1 MKYNRL
7 SFLSVLVA
15 LGTVPCVSDAAIRV
29 GNVSRSNAQ
38 GYQQVNEQ
46 RYQQTAPVEQAA
58 PVELPINVTNQQ
70 LANQIMAGDGNAA
83 VTVDQLEMCKMI
95 YPNGTFEWARPTIGM
110 GAGGAPTCTSV
121 VELRV
126 IGQGQNGGDL
136 VVARANLAAGDSFD
150 CNISNFPEA
159 TLLPDA
165 GNVEFPADTQPT
177 VEDVKKVMNEEQKQ
191 NAVIKIIGGAVLGG
205 LGGNVAGKNEV
216 GHDSLLGGG
225 KDKIT
230 STVVGAVGGAG
241 LMAASSYSG
250 KVAGDMIMS
259 AGVNAAAGAVM
270 GNMVADGESVMRIEK
285 CIHDGVEKSCLW
297 GYLKK
302 TDSIDYTKSQ
312 TYVLISDIN
321 TFMVCDNDNAK
332 GCTTADLTGGT
343 VQGYNGK
350 TKPSN
355 KQPYTLRDMYEEKFE
370 QEQTK
375 YCLVNGVMK
384 NQTDGVC
391 SDDKRYVKIENASRV
406 SNRVPAMVV
415 GVEEPRF
422 GLKSSDKASVMKD
435 YMNNTFVGR
444 SGNGEAS
451 SLSSDFEE
459 MKPEELWAAFDVMSR
474 DASDGGMIDLSN
486 KARLK
491 GTLTGAG
498 IGGGVGAFTAYQ
510 GAQTEI
516 DERWVAAVRE
526 YKDSLQKF
534 YCGTG
539 TRFLSFYNDTIVL
552 PKQTQ

>member
-302 TDSIDYTKSQ
+302 VDDNIGEAKA
-312 TYVLISDIN
+312 YVLISDIN
-321 TFMVCDNDNAK
+321 TFMLCDGDNACK
-332 GCTTADLTGGT
+332 PEALTGGT
-343 VQGYNGK
+343 VKDYFGK
-350 TKPSN
+350 RKPSN
-355 KQPYTLRDMYEEKFE
+355 KQPYTLRDMYEEKFD
-370 QEQTK
+370 QVQTK
-375 YCLVNGVMK
+375 YCLV
-384 NQTDGVC
+384 DGKMLDVVSTEC
-391 SDDKRYVKIENASRV
+391 RDEKRYVQIENASKV
-406 SNRVPAMVV
+406 VNRVPVMVV

-422 GLKSSDKASVMKD
+422 GLKSTDLYDVKKT
-435 YMNNTFVGR
+435 YLNNTFVGR

-451 SLSSDFEE
+451 SLSSDFEGWTQE
-459 MKPEELWAAFDVMSR
+459 KLWDNFDVMSR

>member
-15 LGTVPCVSDAAIRV
+15 LGTMPCVSDAAIRV
-29 GNVSRSNAQ
+29 DNVSRSNAQ

-70 LANQIMAGDGNAA
+70 LANQIMAGDGNAG

-95 YPNGTFEWARPTIGM
+95 YPNGTFEWARPTIGL
-110 GAGGAPTCTSV
+110 GTGGAPTCTSV

-216 GHDSLLGGG
+216 GHDGLLGGG

-230 STVVGAVGGAG
+230 STVIGAVGGAG

-270 GNMVADGESVMRIEK
+270 GNMVADGESIMRIEK

-302 TDSIDYTKSQ
+302 TENITDKNA
-312 TYVLISDIN
+312 YVLISDIN
-321 TFMVCDNDNAK
+321 TFMLCDNNGDK
-332 GCTTADLTGGT
+332 GCTIADLTGGT
-343 VQGYNGK
+343 VQGYNGM

-370 QEQTK
+370 KEQTK
-375 YCLVNGVMK
+375 YCLVNGEMK
-384 NQTDGVC
+384 NQTAADC
-391 SDDKRYVKIENASRV
+391 PDDKRYVKISGASKV
-406 SNRVPAMVV
+406 SSRVPAMVV
-415 GVEEPRF
+415 GVEEPKF
-422 GLKSSDKASVMKD
+422 GFKSTDL
-435 YMNNTFVGR
+435 NNVKKTYFNNVFVGR

-451 SLSSDFEE
+451 SLSSDFEGE
-459 MKPEELWAAFDVMSR
+459 SQEVLWAAFDVMSR
-474 DASDGGMIDLSN
+474 EASDGGMIDLSN

-539 TRFLSFYNDTIVL
+539 TRFLSFYNDTIVM

>member
-70 LANQIMAGDGNAA
+70 LANQIMAGDANAA

-216 GHDSLLGGG
+216 GHDGILGGG

-230 STVVGAVGGAG
+230 STVAGALSGGG
-241 LMAASSYSG
+241 LMAASTYSG

-270 GNMVADGESVMRIEK
+270 GNMVADGESIMRIEK

-302 TDSIDYTKSQ
+302 TENITNKNA
-312 TYVLISDIN
+312 YVLISDIN
-321 TFMVCDNDNAK
+321 TFMVCDNNGDK
-332 GCTTADLTGGT
+332 GCTIADLTGGT

-350 TKPSN
+350 IKPSN
-355 KQPYTLRDMYEEKFE
+355 KQPYTLRDMYEDQFA
-370 QEQTK
+370 QEQTR
-375 YCLVNGVMK
+375 YCLVNGEMK
-384 NQTDGVC
+384 NQTEVDC
-391 SDDKRYVKIENASRV
+391 PDEKRYVKIDNASKV
-406 SNRVPAMVV
+406 SSRVPAMVV
-415 GVEEPRF
+415 GVEEPKF
-422 GLKSSDKASVMKD
+422 GFKSTDL
-435 YMNNTFVGR
+435 NNVKKTYFNNVFVGR
-444 SGNGEAS
+444 SGNGEAAA
-451 SLSSDFEE
+451 LTDEF
-459 MKPEELWAAFDVMSR
+459 KLPQEELWAAFDVMSR